1 MLVPH
6 LQSDPA
12 VSPAAGRGAGV
23 HTQQLA
29 VVAAVVAVVVV
40 VVVAVAVAGS
50 GGQNR

>member
-29 VVAAVVAVVVV
+29 G
-40 VVVAVAVAGS
+40 VVAVAGGGG

>member
-29 VVAAVVAVVVV
+29 VVVVAVVVV
-40 VVVAVAVAGS
+40 VVAGGGS

>member
-23 HTQQLA
+23 HTQQRG
-29 VVAAVVAVVVV
+29 VVVVAVVVI
-40 VVVAVAVAGS
+40 VAVAVGGG

>member
-29 VVAAVVAVVVV
+29 VDVVAVVVV
-40 VVVAVAVAGS
+40 VVAGGGS